1 MKLFTRYNR
10 IVLLVMVLVILLSSI
25 VYYFLLNY
33 ILIQEVDEVLNH
45 RKIRME
51 RYALQTGHLPVFDRM
66 GEVRV
71 IYTLVQQ
78 PITGIHSSFVK
89 AYDSI
94 ENSASTF
101 RKFVFTLPAE
111 GQIYQVTL
119 LRPLAGTRNL
129 AMTIILVTLSTILVI
144 LTISLLINR
153 IMLRRLWQPFYD
165 TIAAMRGYKLGKI
178 KQVSLPQ
185 TNIEEFVFLNDN
197 LKDTI
202 QKAEEE
208 YQVLKEFTE
217 NASHELQTPLAII
230 RSKLDLIIQ
239 REDLS
244 EAQSEEMKEIY
255 AEVKKLSRLSGSL
268 LLLAKIENQQ
278 FEQVSVINLKERIEK
293 KVQQFQELWKNSEIN
308 LDSHVQEAAIRANG
322 DLTDILLNN
331 LLSNASRHNIKG
343 GSIDIHLQAH
353 QLSVSNTGSPKV
365 LNSQRI
371 FRRFYKEETNS
382 QHNGLGLSIIKQICD
397 QSHIQIAYSYKD
409 GKHVFQLNLQKIF
422 VHIS

>member
-1 MKLFTRYNR
+1 MKLFTRYNQ
-10 IVLLVMVLVILLSSI
+10 IVLLVMVVVFLLSSI
-25 VYYFLLNY
+25 LYYFLLNH
-33 ILIQEVDEVLNH
+33 ILIKEVDEVMTH
-45 RKIRME
+45 RKIRTE
-51 RYALQTGHLPVFDRM
+51 RYVERTGQLPVLDRM
-66 GEVRV
+66 GEVR
-71 IYTLVQQ
+71 IDYTLVKE
-78 PITGIHSSFVK
+78 PMTGIHTSFVK
-89 AYDSI
+89 GYDSI
-94 ENSASTF
+94 ENTTGTF
-101 RKFVFTLPAE
+101 RKFVFTLPIVNGE
-111 GQIYQVTL
+111 IYRVTL
-119 LRPLAGTRNL
+119 LRPLAGTHNM
-129 AMTIILVTLSTILVI
+129 ASTIILVTLSTVLVMLI
-144 LTISLLINR
+144 ISLLLNR
-153 IMLRRLWQPFYD
+153 ILLRRLWQPFYD
-165 TIAAMRGYKLGKI
+165 TIAAMRSYKLGKV
-178 KQVSLPQ
+178 KEVSLPQ
-185 TNIEEFVFLNDN
+185 TPIEEFAFLNEN

-208 YQVLKEFTE
+208 YRVLKEFTE

-293 KVQQFQELWKNSEIN
+293 KVQQFQELWKNNEIN
-308 LDSHVQEAAIRANG
+308 LNSHLQEAGIRANG

-353 QLSVSNTGSPKV
+353 QLTVSNTGSTKV
-365 LNSQRI
+365 LNSQRV

-382 QHNGLGLSIIKQICD
+382 QHNGLGLSIIKQICE
-397 QSHIQIAYSYKD
+397 QSQIQIDYSYKN
-409 GKHVFQLNLQKIF
+409 GKHVFQLTW
-422 VHIS
+422 